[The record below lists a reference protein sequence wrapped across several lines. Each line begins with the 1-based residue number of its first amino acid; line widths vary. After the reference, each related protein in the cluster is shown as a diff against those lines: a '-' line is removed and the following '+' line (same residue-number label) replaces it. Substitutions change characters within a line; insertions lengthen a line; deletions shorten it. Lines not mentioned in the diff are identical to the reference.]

1 MTLQI
6 EAVYEQGVLK
16 PLAPLTLDEG
26 TRVEITLVTQPPS
39 TRTPYEILSAIA
51 ALPLEV
57 EREERAGRDHDHY
70 LYRNADSGEHP

>member
-16 PLAPLTLDEG
+16 PLAPLALVEG
-26 TRVEITLVTQPPS
+26 TRVEITLVTQPPPA
-39 TRTPYEILSAIA
+39 RTPYEILSAIA

-70 LYRNADSGEHP
+70 LYGNTNSGEQP